1 MSPSKR
7 LALCLITLA
16 QACVL
21 SVWFSSAAMIT
32 DMSQAGQ
39 VPITDL
45 ASLTLAVQ
53 IGFILGALSLSLS
66 GLADR
71 FPPKWIFIL
80 FAFAAALSN
89 QALEWVEIGG
99 FTAHF
104 WRAFCGFCL
113 AGVYPIG
120 MKLVLEWAEG
130 DRGFLVGLLVG
141 ALTFGTALSHL
152 SVLIFPYLPWQDV
165 LLATTALA
173 VIGAILILFLPPAP
187 GIQASQKLTEFPPLT
202 QIWQIAWSSPPIR
215 AAYLGY
221 LGHMWELYAFW
232 AWIAVVTAQLTLSA
246 DSFLNDWV
254 LYLPVTAILLG
265 ALATPLAG
273 KWADQIGKAQLARYA
288 LGASA
293 CAGLTAAIGLSVSPL
308 LFCLAVLVWG
318 ATIIP
323 DSAQFSALVAEAAP
337 ARFVGS
343 LLTLQTALG
352 FALTLI
358 PLQALPFMA
367 ELASWPI
374 ALSMLAI
381 GPVLGLWGLRHARG

>member
-1 MSPSKR
+1 MSRSKR

-39 VPITDL
+39 IPISDL

-71 FPPKWIFIL
+71 FAPKSIFIL
-80 FAFAAALSN
+80 FAFAAAFGN
-89 QALEWVEIGG
+89 QALAWVEIGG
-99 FTAHF
+99 VAAHL
-104 WRAFCGFCL
+104 WRGYCGFCL

-120 MKLVLEWAEG
+120 MKLILEWAEG

-152 SVLIFPYLPWQDV
+152 SVLIFPDLPWQDV

-173 VIGAILILFLPPAP
+173 VIGAVLILFLPPGP
-187 GIQASQKLTEFPPLT
+187 GIRAGQKLTEFPPLT
-202 QIWQIAWSSPPIR
+202 EIWHTAWSSPPIR

-232 AWIAVVTAQLTLSA
+232 AWIAVVTAQLTLVPTSIL
-246 DSFLNDWV
+246 SDWII
-254 LYLPVTAILLG
+254 YLPVTAILLG

-288 LGASA
+288 LAGSA
-293 CAGLTAAIGLSVSPL
+293 CAGLAAALGLSVSPL
-308 LFCLAVLVWG
+308 LFCLAVLIWG

-337 ARFVGS
+337 PRFVGS
-343 LLTLQTALG
+343 LLTFQTALG

-358 PLQALPFMA
+358 PLQTLPILA
-367 ELASWPI
+367 ELAGWPL

-381 GPVLGLWGLRHARG
+381 GPLLGLWGLRHARG